1 MDLAVELKMKR
12 KKSCGEEGKGI
23 PERGSK
29 LYKGVRKQVI
39 NTSSL
44 SWFSSNSS
52 CKSLLQHFSD
62 STLYCTNQSP
72 DKKMLM
78 VLINIRMNSA
88 LLNLALGVPTPPL
101 STWTVFFISHLK
113 APDIFPSLHHCSHQ
127 FPAL

>member
-23 PERGSK
+23 PERGSR

-39 NTSSL
+39 NISSL

-62 STLYCTNQSP
+62 SILYCTYQSP
-72 DKKMLM
+72 AKKMLLL
-78 VLINIRMNSA
+78 LINIRMNSA
-88 LLNLALGVPTPPL
+88 LTR
-101 STWTVFFISHLK
+101 WT
-113 APDIFPSLHHCSHQ
+113 
-127 FPAL
+127 